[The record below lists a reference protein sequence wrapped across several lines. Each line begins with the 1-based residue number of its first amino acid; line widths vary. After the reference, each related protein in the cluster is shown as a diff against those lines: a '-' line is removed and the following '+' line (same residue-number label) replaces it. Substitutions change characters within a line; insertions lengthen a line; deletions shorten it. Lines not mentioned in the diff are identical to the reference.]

1 MRAQVIRTTPEK
13 ASALG
18 ATARLRLRG
27 GGCNSSKGQDV
38 QFTSIEKA
46 AAVNSIDLDRYTK
59 PTSIWVALLTGHV
72 RLVKSSW
79 LIAYS
84 KAKGILPRRQ
94 ELPKDAFISVD
105 ELKSMYGEGNKDGV
119 LPMIAISFCWLTPPH
134 PDPRGEQLA
143 LVAGVLEREQ
153 KKYNQENESFKG
165 FPEMGVFWDWVGGC
179 VCVSHLAPMMI
190 HYRMLMS

>member
-1 MRAQVIRTTPEK
+1 MRAQQVIGTTPEK

-18 ATARLRLRG
+18 ARGRLRLRG
-27 GGCNSSKGQDV
+27 GGSNSAAPAAEQ
-38 QFTSIEKA
+38 A

-79 LIAYS
+79 LIAHS
-84 KAKGILPRRQ
+84 KAKCILPRRQ
-94 ELPKDAFISVD
+94 ELPEDAFISVD

-153 KKYNQENESFKG
+153 EKYNQEFGSFKG

-179 VCVSHLAPMMI
+179 VCVPHVHLTPMMI
-190 HYRMLMS
+190 QCRVLMS